1 MQEVT
6 KNISKNKHIYTSITK
21 LVTYSCLNWGLNKM
35 HKLDNQERL
44 ITRELIK
51 NPRISDNQIAIKTNV
66 PLKTVNRKRKI
77 LEEKGMLLY
86 FSYLNNSQ
94 TGTGTYNGRGLFIIV
109 LRDGITRR
117 ELLEKYWNN
126 KKIDEFFPKH
136 IFLTWIGEMEG
147 NVAIIK
153 MIESQ
158 KQDDLIEIFNADIVP
173 TLEECFGNGC
183 IKKTI
188 TIPIS
193 ATLRAIHN
201 YLPGRNMEKGKI
213 KEDWPNERIFVD
225 E

>member
-86 FSYLNNSQ
+86 FSYL
-94 TGTGTYNGRGLFIIV
+94 
-109 LRDGITRR
+109 
-117 ELLEKYWNN
+117 
-126 KKIDEFFPKH
+126 
-136 IFLTWIGEMEG
+136 FLTWIGEMEG